1 MRFSRERQAAVRR
14 IRELEATLAAE
25 RAAQAS
31 QIVDMKTG
39 FDAER
44 QAAVRRI
51 RELEATLAAEHDA
64 FVARIRELERLLAAN
79 SRSPA
84 RS

>member
-1 MRFSRERQAAVRR
+1 MK
-14 IRELEATLAAE
+14 
-25 RAAQAS
+25 AS
-31 QIVDMKTG
+31 

-64 FVARIRELERLLAAN
+64 FVARIRELEGVLAAK
-79 SRSPA
+79 SPRPA